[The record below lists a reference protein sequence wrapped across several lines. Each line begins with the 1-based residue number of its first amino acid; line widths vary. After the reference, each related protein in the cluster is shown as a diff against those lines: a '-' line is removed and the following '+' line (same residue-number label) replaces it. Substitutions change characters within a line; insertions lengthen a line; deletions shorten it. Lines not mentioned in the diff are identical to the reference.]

1 MILYEIFRVVSRFPN
16 TFHVISR
23 TVCINAEQELLTVRD
38 SVTRKVW

>member
-23 TVCINAEQELLTVRD
+23 TVCIAEKELLTVRD